1 MNTGTATARY
11 DSLSILLHWATAALV
26 LLLFAL
32 AEFWDFF
39 PRPTHHL
46 MVVLHMSFGLILTAI
61 FALRIFWRAKPG
73 HVRFP
78 AEPGL
83 AGRAAIGVH
92 HLLYTLLA
100 AEIPLGFL
108 TRWMD
113 NHPLSFFGLLIPS
126 PLGTVPK
133 PLGKLVDQIHD
144 ITAWTII
151 VLAGVH
157 ALAALCH
164 HYLLKD
170 GVLRRM
176 LPRHAG

>member
-39 PRPTHHL
+39 PRPPASPDGCVAYVIRADPHRHFRSAHL
-46 MVVLHMSFGLILTAI
+46 LARQARPCPLSRRTGPRWARGPG
-61 FALRIFWRAKPG
+61 ALS
-73 HVRFP
+73 
-78 AEPGL
+78 
-83 AGRAAIGVH
+83 
-92 HLLYTLLA
+92 LYTLLA